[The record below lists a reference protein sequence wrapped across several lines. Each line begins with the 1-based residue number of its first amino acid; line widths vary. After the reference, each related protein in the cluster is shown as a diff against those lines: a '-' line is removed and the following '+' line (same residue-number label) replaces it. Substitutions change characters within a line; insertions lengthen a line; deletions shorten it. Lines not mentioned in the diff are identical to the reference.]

1 MNKFNSQFVLGALRE
16 REGDAGERDEGE
28 GGKEGHRLGKGQAGQ
43 NPAEDLRNQLKRS
56 EQPVLIG

>member
-28 GGKEGHRLGKGQAGQ
+28 GGEEGHRLGKGQAGQ
-43 NPAEDLRNQLKRS
+43 NPA
-56 EQPVLIG
+56 